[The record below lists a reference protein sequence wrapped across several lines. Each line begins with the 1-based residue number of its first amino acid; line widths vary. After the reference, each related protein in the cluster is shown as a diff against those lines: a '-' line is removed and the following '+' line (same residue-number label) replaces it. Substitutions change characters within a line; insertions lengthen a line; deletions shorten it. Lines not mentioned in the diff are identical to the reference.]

1 MPYIASRLSS
11 LVIDVPLAS
20 AASLS
25 QFDRQLR
32 QKPARF
38 IRSMFCTSLRERR
51 CSTRRRNTAASSS
64 VLVLSSVVMP
74 MALSRTQEVDI
85 KWDLSQILP
94 YRSAKTAPRLQQ
106 LRSAA
111 ALDRARGLAKSPKN

>member
-1 MPYIASRLSS
+1 MSA
-11 LVIDVPLAS
+11 PLAS
-20 AASLS
+20 AAPLS

-38 IRSMFCTSLRERR
+38 IRSMFWTSVRERR

-64 VLVLSSVVMP
+64 VLVLSSGVMA
-74 MALSRTQEVDI
+74 MISLFAQEFDI

-94 YRSAKTAPRLQQ
+94 YRSAKTVPASLFQGPSLTEKVLEPLTAPGGSRNHQ
-106 LRSAA
+106 R
-111 ALDRARGLAKSPKN
+111 